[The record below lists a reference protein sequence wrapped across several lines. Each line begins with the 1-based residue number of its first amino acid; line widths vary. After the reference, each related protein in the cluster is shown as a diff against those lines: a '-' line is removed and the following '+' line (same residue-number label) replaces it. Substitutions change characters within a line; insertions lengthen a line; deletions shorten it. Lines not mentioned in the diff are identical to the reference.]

1 MRHVT
6 QYGSCFARFGK
17 HSMLLF
23 IHACMH
29 VSFTRPPALGLDST
43 GRGVAPTALNVI
55 DAQSLTRIE
64 NMQREHMRDTA
75 RAARPPAASSRTTL
89 PTSPPPSNRFQAAD
103 AQTILNAASANG

>member
-29 VSFTRPPALGLDST
+29 VSFTHPPALRARQYGSRCCATLPPLT
-43 GRGVAPTALNVI
+43 LFALEDN
-55 DAQSLTRIE
+55 QSSGSARKRSARTHQTRRTDVHG
-64 NMQREHMRDTA
+64 NYV
-75 RAARPPAASSRTTL
+75 PPARVVTCFQTSVVSTSFSRNE
-89 PTSPPPSNRFQAAD
+89 NR
-103 AQTILNAASANG
+103 